1 MNKEL
6 NKRGLDGDTL
16 KNIGRVLLFLAIVI
30 LHVYLSREASLL
42 SWITP
47 IPCALLFTA
56 FTYGLQD
63 IAKPWNGPVEANGS
77 RKRNGSRYILVF
89 LSIALYIIGIIDR
102 G

>member
-6 NKRGLDGDTL
+6 NKRGLDKDTL

-30 LHVYLSREASLL
+30 LHVYFSREASFL

-47 IPCALLFTA
+47 IPSALLFTA

-63 IAKPWNGPVEANGS
+63 LAKPWNGPVEANGS

-89 LSIALYIIGIIDR
+89 MSIALYVIGMIDR